1 MDMNVEQINNLN
13 KLEELIV
20 KEPAVLVYFNTQT
33 CSVGEA
39 FLPKVKKLV
48 DSLFPKILLVTV
60 DINFSPEIS
69 AYYSAFVEPTILVFY
84 DGKETIRKSRN
95 ISVFELEESIKRPY
109 QLIFE

>member
-1 MDMNVEQINNLN
+1 MNIEQINDLN
-13 KLEELIV
+13 TLQEIIASET
-20 KEPAVLVYFNTQT
+20 AVLVYFNTQT

-39 FLPKVKKLV
+39 FLPKVENLVANLYPKLK
-48 DSLFPKILLVTV
+48 LATV

-69 AYYSAFVEPTILVFY
+69 AHFSAFVEPTILVFY

-95 ISVFELEESIKRPY
+95 ISIFELEESIKRPY